1 MFARFPLFC
10 HLLVADD
17 NQYGGLFG
25 NVLFYHENRSLRFL
39 KARNFHF
46 NFKMVGFSSFSGVFQ
61 RWLNALDVPDLRKL
75 AILQLARTH
84 WTHIISVPYTK
95 LN

>member
-1 MFARFPLFC
+1 MFARFPLFR

-17 NQYGGLFG
+17 NQHGGLFG
-25 NVLFYHENRSLRFL
+25 NVFLYQEKSSLRFL
-39 KARNFHF
+39 KARNLNF
-46 NFKMVGFSSFSGVFQ
+46 NLKVVGFSSFSGVFQ
-61 RWLNALDVPDLRKL
+61 RWLIALYVPDLRKL

-84 WTHIISVPYTK
+84 CTHIISVQYRK